1 MYINHDDVVK
11 LAAIDKITKE
21 SQAKQTGFL
30 GEIEREINVLF
41 TTVRT
46 APYLDFYPSITINV
60 K

>member
-21 SQAKQTGFL
+21 SHVKQPSFL
-30 GEIEREINVLF
+30 GEVDREINVLY

-46 APYLDFYPSITINV
+46 IPNLLFLL
-60 K
+60 